1 MSFSILQLASSKNA
15 LRTSIV
21 VSIFIGAV
29 ICLMAYTLEL
39 TSKVETSLKPT
50 NTLLTDDSDML
61 NRIFVSEA
69 LGSHLALAMKPAS
82 LTISTISSFGQD
94 QRVTKAEEAVR
105 STFNTE
111 RSASCKK
118 LPVYRQPGTIQYL
131 IRSTEPDGSATYL
144 MEILFGNEAV
154 FARVMV
160 SANNTAFKVLSS
172 TPGPCSTGI
181 EDQLAVSL
189 LGEQRAC
196 FKFFRTT
203 SKLIMLY
210 RSATDQ

>member
-1 MSFSILQLASSKNA
+1 
-15 LRTSIV
+15 
-21 VSIFIGAV
+21 
-29 ICLMAYTLEL
+29 MAYTLEL

-105 STFNTE
+105 SAFNVE
-111 RSASCKK
+111 RTASCKK

-131 IRSTEPDGSATYL
+131 IRSTEPNGSTTYL
-144 MEILFGNEAV
+144 MEILFGNETV

-160 SANNTAFKVLSS
+160 SANKTAFKVLSS

-189 LGEQRAC
+189 LGEQCAC
-196 FKFFRTT
+196 F
-203 SKLIMLY
+203 
-210 RSATDQ
+210 

>member
-1 MSFSILQLASSKNA
+1 MSFSVLQSASSKKA
-15 LRTSIV
+15 LRTSMLV
-21 VSIFIGAV
+21 FIFIGAV
-29 ICLMAYTLEL
+29 ICLIVYAHKL
-39 TSKVETSLKPT
+39 TSKVETSLKPS

-69 LGSHLALAMKPAS
+69 LGSHLALAMKPPS

-105 STFNTE
+105 SAFNIE
-111 RSASCKK
+111 RTASCKK

-131 IRSTEPDGSATYL
+131 IRSTEPNGSTTYL
-144 MEILFGNEAV
+144 MEILFGNETV

-160 SANNTAFKVLSS
+160 SANKTAFKVLSS

-189 LGEQRAC
+189 LGE
-196 FKFFRTT
+196 
-203 SKLIMLY
+203 
-210 RSATDQ
+210 